1 MEEPRSKIVEVAGHT
16 ARVLETGRGGPAVV
30 ILASP
35 LIHADVYRPT
45 IAAFARR
52 THVVVADLPG
62 CGAAS
67 QVQRPLKMHELA
79 DLVPPLLNGLGLDS
93 ALLVGHSNSG
103 AIAVHAAVRHPERI
117 DRLVL
122 VDSIGAHP
130 SVSLVP
136 ILAGRACD
144 AVIEWRLTLTGWPAI
159 ARNLLHHPRNF
170 WTQVTQCA
178 GDGLLTVAAHVRRPT
193 LLAWGAR
200 DHTMPV
206 AAALRFQA
214 AIPDAQLIV
223 SPTGSHD
230 WIIEEPE
237 PFARAVIPSF
247 ASPDGTRH

>member
-1 MEEPRSKIVEVAGHT
+1 MVDVAGHR
-16 ARVLETGRGGPAVV
+16 ARVLEAGRGGPAVV

-45 IAAFARR
+45 IAALARR
-52 THVVVADLPG
+52 THVLVADLPG

-67 QVQRPLKMHELA
+67 RVERPLEMHELA
-79 DLVPPLLNGLGLDS
+79 DLVPPLLNGMGLDS

-103 AIAVHAAVRHPERI
+103 AIAVHAAVRHPERV

-122 VDSIGAHP
+122 ADSIGAHP

-136 ILAGRACD
+136 ILAGRAWD
-144 AVIEWRLTLTGWPAI
+144 AVIEWRLTLTGLPAI
-159 ARNLLHHPRNF
+159 ARNVLYHPRSF
-170 WTQVTQCA
+170 CAQVTRCA
-178 GDGLLTVAAHVRRPT
+178 GDGLLVVAAHVRCPT

-206 AAALRFQA
+206 AAAHRFQA
-214 AIPDAQLIV
+214 AIPDAQLVV

-237 PFARAVIPSF
+237 AFACAVVPGV
-247 ASPDGTRH
+247 ASPDGALD